1 MASTHR
7 RSFLRVAGIIGVSTS
22 LAGCSGIGLMDS
34 SEDLPAGSL
43 KFDNDHT
50 VPHEISIEV
59 LNVGTSKGERRD
71 GHDTVTGTPDTAVP
85 NEISLR
91 QLSLNPDKHRPM
103 NPCSSHES
111 GMTFDSH
118 STTSTRGGPRKDCI
132 PSKLFERRNYWSDIR
147 QVTYRTVEN
156 YRGKFR
162 QPII

>member
-71 GHDTVTGTPDTAVP
+71 GHDTITGTPDTAVP

-147 QVTYRTVEN
+147 R
-156 YRGKFR
+156 
-162 QPII
+162 